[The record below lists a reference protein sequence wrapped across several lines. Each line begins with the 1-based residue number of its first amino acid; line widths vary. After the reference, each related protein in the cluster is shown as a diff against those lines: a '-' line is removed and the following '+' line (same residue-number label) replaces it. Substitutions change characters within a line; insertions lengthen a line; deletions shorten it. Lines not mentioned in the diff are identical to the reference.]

1 MATEYFS
8 AIWSIAFGRKTADG
22 KRVSDMVVASQRTV
36 AGIIDTLNVCGSVDL
51 SLRKNS
57 DGTIT
62 LSLTNE
68 RNAGALGFGS

>member
-1 MATEYFS
+1 MATEYS
-8 AIWSIAFGRKTADG
+8 SVIWSIAFGHKTADG
-22 KRVSDMVVASQRTV
+22 KRQSDLVVANQRTV
-36 AGIIDTLNVCGSVDL
+36 AGIIDTLNVCDSVDL

-68 RNAGALGFGS
+68 RNAGAIGYGS